1 VGLSSHDGKRDKK
14 LGVLFDEIWIEKR
27 VCRMTSQPG
36 KVGLWLIGAKG
47 GIATC
52 VSLGWAALIRGLCP
66 NVGLVTDLPP
76 FAQAGLVDWPN
87 IVIGGHEIRGVS
99 LVEEAKKFAKENRVF
114 DQELVDA
121 LADALESIERR
132 IRCGTVFGADP
143 TIARLASSDAVHD
156 ASAKEAIARIC
167 SDLNEFKTQHSLR
180 SVVVIHIAST
190 EPPTDPSRFPATW
203 PEFDKLL
210 SRQRDPGLPPSS
222 LYAIAA
228 FQAGCSYVNFTPSLG
243 PALPAMNELAQDH
256 SVPYMGCDG
265 KTGETL
271 MKSVLAPMF
280 RARNLKVLSWVGH
293 NIFGNL
299 DGKVLEDPQHKSSK
313 VKSKDRVVS
322 EVLGYRPQTL
332 VSIEYLEDLG
342 DWKTA
347 WDHIHFQGFLNV
359 PMVLQFI
366 WQGCDSILAA
376 PLILDLCRLTERAQR
391 AGVVGLMPFLASFF
405 KSPYGVQEA
414 DFFKQ
419 FQMLED
425 WVGSLI
431 NSCTN
436 DRHNALSR

>member
-1 VGLSSHDGKRDKK
+1 VCVYRTLDDKRAYT
-14 LGVLFDEIWIEKR
+14 
-27 VCRMTSQPG
+27 MTSQAG

-47 GIATC
+47 GIGTC
-52 VSLGWAALIRGLCP
+52 VSLGWAALTRGLCSKI
-66 NVGLVTDLPP
+66 GLVTGLPV
-76 FAQAGLVDWPN
+76 FARAGLVDWSN

-99 LVEEAKKFAKENRVF
+99 LVEEAKKFAKENRAF
-114 DQELVDA
+114 DRELVDI
-121 LADALESIERR
+121 LADTLESIERR
-132 IRCGTVFGADP
+132 IRYGTIFGADS
-143 TIARLASSDAVHD
+143 TIAQLASSDVARD
-156 ASAKEAIARIC
+156 ESAKEAIARIR
-167 SDLNEFKTQHSLR
+167 SDLNEFKDQHHLQ

-190 EPPTDPSRFPATW
+190 EPPGDPSRFPTTW
-203 PEFDKLL
+203 PEFDELL
-210 SRQRDPGLPPSS
+210 SREPDPGLPPST

-243 PALPAMNELAQDH
+243 PALPALNELAQDQG
-256 SVPYMGCDG
+256 VPYMGCDG

-299 DGKVLEDPQHKSSK
+299 DGKILDDPQHKSSK

-332 VSIEYLEDLG
+332 VSIEYLEGLG

-347 WDHIHFQGFLNV
+347 WDHIHFEGFLGV

-376 PLILDLCRLTERAQR
+376 PLILDLCRLTERAHR
-391 AGVVGLMPFLASFF
+391 AGLVGLMPFLASFF

-419 FQMLED
+419 FHMLEE
-425 WVGSLI
+425 WAGSLTD
-431 NSCTN
+431 S
-436 DRHNALSR
+436 